1 MNYHFIF
8 ILPNIYDHISV
19 VSNKYKS
26 FLSYLSK
33 QNNNNKITLCD
44 VSKNIPNIHN
54 IQFYKC
60 SSFTLPF
67 YNTIS
72 IPLIS
77 QSYLQKIILKN
88 YINVIIF
95 NSEFIWLHNILISL
109 KNKNNSTNVL
119 LKLIPTIHTDIDF
132 YLDKY
137 LPSSISDFIISKDY
151 QLSSFIDN
159 RLIEGTFD
167 KILVTGNVLENKYKK
182 LFVEK
187 ILNVERVLNVNE
199 IDYNTFKP
207 FYRSILYRR
216 DYIHK
221 NGAFLNIIF
230 TGRICVEKNILYNFE
245 LIDFLVK
252 VYLQNDYSKI
262 NFHIIGNGPYI
273 EELKKET
280 NIKFKFLFNRTTFH
294 DSQNSN
300 YICNFY
306 KSIYNPIFLFSSLS
320 ETFGKTGV
328 EAMVTGIPLFNIESN
343 ISTEIFNK
351 NGAFNAFLFKDKMDF
366 VKKFDFYMKMNIEDL
381 KKMDLAMND
390 FVKKYDQTHI
400 FKLWKDFL
408 TIF

>member
-1 MNYHFIF
+1 MNHHFIF
-8 ILPNIYDHISV
+8 ILPNIYDHISG
-19 VSNKYKS
+19 VSNKYTS
-26 FLSYLSK
+26 FISYLSK
-33 QNNNNKITLCD
+33 QSNNNKITLCN

-54 IQFYKC
+54 INFYKC
-60 SSFTLPF
+60 TSFTLPF

-72 IPLIS
+72 VPLIS
-77 QSYLQKIILKN
+77 QYHLQKIILKD
-88 YINVIIF
+88 YMNVIIF
-95 NSEFIWLHNILISL
+95 NSEFIWLHHILISL
-109 KNKNNSTNVL
+109 KNKNNHMV
-119 LKLIPTIHTDIDF
+119 KLIPTIHTDIDF

-137 LPSSISDFIISKDY
+137 LPSTISDFIISKDY

-167 KILVTGNVLENKYKK
+167 KILVTGNVLENKYNK
-182 LFVEK
+182 LIDTFR
-187 ILNVERVLNVNE
+187 LLNVNE
-199 IDYNTFKP
+199 IDYNTFNP

-221 NGAFLNIIF
+221 NGAFLNILF

-262 NFHIIGNGPYI
+262 NFHIIGSGPYLN
-273 EELKKET
+273 ELKDICNTRFQNVLK
-280 NIKFKFLFNRTTFH
+280 RTTFH
-294 DSQNSN
+294 GSQNSN

-328 EAMVTGIPLFNIESN
+328 EAMVTGIPLFNIESD
-343 ISTEIFNK
+343 ISKEIFNR

-366 VKKFDFYMKMNIEDL
+366 IKKFDFYMKMNIEDL
-381 KKMDLAMND
+381 KLFDLAMNH
-390 FVKKYDQTHI
+390 FVKKYDQNNI
-400 FKLWKDFL
+400 FKLWSVFL
-408 TIF
+408 LK

>member
-8 ILPNIYDHISV
+8 ILPNIYDHISG
-19 VSNKYKS
+19 VSNKYTS

-33 QNNNNKITLCD
+33 HNNNKITLCN
-44 VSKNIPNIHN
+44 VSKNIPQIQN

-67 YNTIS
+67 YNS
-72 IPLIS
+72 ITVPLIS
-77 QSYLQKIILKN
+77 QSYLQKIILKD
-88 YINVIIF
+88 YTNVIIF

-109 KNKNNSTNVL
+109 KNKNDHI
-119 LKLIPTIHTDIDF
+119 KLIPTIHTDIDF

-137 LPSSISDFIISKDY
+137 LPPTISDFIISKDY

-167 KILVTGNVLENKYKK
+167 KILVTGNLLENKYKE
-182 LFVEK
+182 LF
-187 ILNVERVLNVNE
+187 IERVLNVNE

-207 FYRSILYRR
+207 FYRSVLYRR

-245 LIDFLVK
+245 LIDFLIK

-262 NFHIIGNGPYI
+262 NFHIIGNGPYLN
-273 EELKKET
+273 ELKDICNTRFINLLK
-280 NIKFKFLFNRTTFH
+280 RTTFH
-294 DSQNSN
+294 GSQNSN
-300 YICNFY
+300 WIGNFY

-343 ISTEIFNK
+343 ISKEIFNK
-351 NGAFNAFLFKDKMDF
+351 KGAFHAFLFKDKMDF
-366 VKKFDFYMKMNIEDL
+366 VKKFDFYMKMNIDDL
-381 KKMDLAMND
+381 KKFDLSMNN
-390 FVKKYDQTHI
+390 FVKKYDQIDI